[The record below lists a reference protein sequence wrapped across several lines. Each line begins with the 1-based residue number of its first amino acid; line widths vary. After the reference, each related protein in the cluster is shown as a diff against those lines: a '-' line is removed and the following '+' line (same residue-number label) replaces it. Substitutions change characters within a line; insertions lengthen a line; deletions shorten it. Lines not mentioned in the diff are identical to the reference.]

1 MATRAIKPKR
11 DDGPGRGWPSL
22 PERAPSI
29 IRQDAPTTGRVIAL
43 VSLLLVAMG
52 ALGMLAP
59 AWGLRYIIGPSW
71 GFFWFALG
79 LGGLLFHAFNEKVQQ
94 FRRTYA
100 ALAFVL
106 FCAGVVLRV
115 LPYEDVFGGRFL
127 SYGVP
132 CLALALVFFSS
143 VVRNET
149 DKTFR
154 QRIEALVGIAGVLM
168 AVA

>member
-1 MATRAIKPKR
+1 MATRAIRPKR
-11 DDGPGRGWPSL
+11 EDGPGRGWPSL

-29 IRQDAPTTGRVIAL
+29 IRQDVPTTGRVIAL

-79 LGGLLFHAFNEKVQQ
+79 VGGLLYHAFNEKDQQ

-100 ALAFVL
+100 ALGFIL
-106 FCAGVVLRV
+106 FCAGVILRV
-115 LPYEDVFGGRFL
+115 LPMKTCSADASFPTAYHASGWRWCSL
-127 SYGVP
+127 P
-132 CLALALVFFSS
+132 PSS
-143 VVRNET
+143 ATRLT
-149 DKTFR
+149 RPFASASR
-154 QRIEALVGIAGVLM
+154 CSSAWPAP
-168 AVA
+168 